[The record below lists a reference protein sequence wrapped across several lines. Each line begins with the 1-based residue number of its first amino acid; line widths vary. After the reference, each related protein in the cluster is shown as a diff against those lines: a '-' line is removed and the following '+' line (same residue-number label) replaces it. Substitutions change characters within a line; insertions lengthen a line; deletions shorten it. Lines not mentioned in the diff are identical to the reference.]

1 MNVKIAVQEHIPTT
15 METANYRTAKFAQK
29 DILLMNQA
37 RLSALPVQEANIM
50 PTLGLLRQTI
60 IDVKLVHQMYRP
72 AKKEHRFAVDVQL
85 DGPTHPMQ
93 RFLVL
98 NVDQVGK
105 VYNAEL
111 S

>member
-1 MNVKIAVQEHIPTT
+1 MV
-15 METANYRTAKFAQK
+15 
-29 DILLMNQA
+29 
-37 RLSALPVQEANIM
+37 IM
-50 PTLGLLRQTI
+50 PIQKGQLSVRYVKLVVTTLTLLLLRQTI

-93 RFLVL
+93 QFLVL

-105 VYNAEL
+105 VYNEEL